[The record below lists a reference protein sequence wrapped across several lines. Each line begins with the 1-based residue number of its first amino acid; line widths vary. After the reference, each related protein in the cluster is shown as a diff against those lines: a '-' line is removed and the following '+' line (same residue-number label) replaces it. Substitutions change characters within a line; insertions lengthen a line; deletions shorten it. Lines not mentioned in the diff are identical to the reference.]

1 MINYDRTTRILTIKD
16 KEIKIPNSIA
26 IGITGNK
33 KEAIIYMSNLYDY
46 KGQRVQFPINEET
59 DIESTTKQI
68 RLWVK
73 NENSKN
79 ENNPE

>member
-1 MINYDRTTRILTIKD
+1 MINYDRTTRILTIQD
-16 KEIKIPNSIA
+16 KKIKIPNSIA

-46 KGQRVQFPINEET
+46 KGQRVQFPISEET

>member
-1 MINYDRTTRILTIKD
+1 MN
-16 KEIKIPNSIA
+16 
-26 IGITGNK
+26 
-33 KEAIIYMSNLYDY
+33 NLYDY

-79 ENNPE
+79 ENNQE